1 MIGLIG
7 LSQGQESNTT
17 PVEQKGNT
25 ATVHVEWIS
34 WEEAYQKSVTDKN
47 PKKVFVDVYTDW
59 CGWCKR
65 MDATTFQDPELMAY
79 MQEKYYMVKL
89 DAEQKEAI
97 NFKGNTYEYVASG
110 RRGYHQLAAALLQGK
125 LSYPT
130 TVFLDE
136 EFKIITPVPGFR
148 QAPEF
153 MKIARFVGEEEYKKG
168 VRASRQA
175 GK

>member
-1 MIGLIG
+1 MFGLIG
-7 LSQGQESNTT
+7 LSVGQESKTT
-17 PVEQKGNT
+17 SAEQAENPQLK
-25 ATVHVEWIS
+25 VEWLS
-34 WEEAYQKSVTDKN
+34 WEEAYQKSMTDEH

-79 MQEKYYMVKL
+79 MQDKYYLVKL
-89 DAEQKEAI
+89 DAEQKEVI
-97 NFKGNTYEYVASG
+97 NFKGNTYEYVARG